1 MGMADHHVKQQNRL
15 LLSIA
20 LIAALA
26 WEGRISGFGI
36 LPSTVVETL
45 GNGSLRQSLLAWS
58 H

>member
-1 MGMADHHVKQQNRL
+1 MADHRVKQQNGL
-15 LLSIA
+15 LLYTAVIT
-20 LIAALA
+20 ALA

-36 LPSTVVETL
+36 SPSTVVETL

>member
-1 MGMADHHVKQQNRL
+1 MANHQVNQQNRL

-20 LIAALA
+20 VIAALA